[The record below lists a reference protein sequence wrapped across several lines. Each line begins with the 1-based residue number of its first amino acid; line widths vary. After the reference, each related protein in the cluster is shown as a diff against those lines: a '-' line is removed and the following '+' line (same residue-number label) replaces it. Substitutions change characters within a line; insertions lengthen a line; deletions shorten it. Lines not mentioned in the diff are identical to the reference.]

1 MSAKTDILKSIR
13 QSVGEDRGAEL
24 PVNRDYCTSLG
35 LDPEAKI
42 HLFIDRLV
50 DYNATVYRT
59 DHAGIA
65 ATVAEALGVRGKR
78 GLVIPSGLPSEW
90 LPNGFHFTVDRDLD
104 YDTLDAAE
112 GALTSSTAAIAFTG
126 SIILTHSAAEGRRA
140 ISLIP
145 DYHLCVVFESEI
157 RETVPE
163 AIRGLKDRRTSPITT
178 IAGPSATADIEMMR
192 VKGVHG
198 PRTLDVIIVS
208 GATGVM

>member
-1 MSAKTDILKSIR
+1 MSAKTDILKNIR
-13 QSVGEDRGAEL
+13 QALGDDRGAEL
-24 PVNRDYCTSLG
+24 PVNRDYRASLG
-35 LDPEAKI
+35 LDREAMV

-59 DHAGIA
+59 DAAGIA
-65 ATVAEALGVRGKR
+65 GTVADALRSRGKS
-78 GLVIPSGLPSEW
+78 GLVVPPGIDPSW
-90 LPNGFHFTVDRDLD
+90 LPQGYRFTADHDLD

-112 GALTSSTAAIAFTG
+112 GALTASTAAIAFTG
-126 SIILTHSAAEGRRA
+126 SIILTHSLAEGRRA

-157 RETVPE
+157 RGTVPE
-163 AIRGLKDRRTSPITT
+163 AIRSLASRRTCPITT

-198 PRTLDVIIVS
+198 PRTLDVIIV
-208 GATGVM
+208 G